1 MTATPQAALPLSDLL
16 DVLQETIQEIGEHSL
31 SSKGRCVSDGE
42 ENSDHVIV
50 EEVMVCIQ
58 NAITGEEVARLSDL
72 PGSNTV
78 WDLKVR
84 LEDVLG
90 QGRFLQRIM
99 VPGAV
104 EAPADHVR
112 IDSLGTSPLQIQWAR
127 LTWSL
132 PHDEDCCNALH
143 FAARRG
149 DCVVVLGLLKAAA
162 WPDCKDSTGCTPLH
176 LAAKTDDNIEV
187 VRLLC
192 EAGAAKDLRTNRGET
207 ALLTAVDNWALCIAG
222 FLCESG
228 ACTNL
233 ADNMGWTALGL
244 AVKAANVASVR
255 SLVRA
260 GAKVNGSASPNG
272 MIPLALLIVHAHL
285 ALSGIGLTSVLT
297 KIASLLCEAG
307 AAWGDKMPDGRTPL
321 EIAYKTGHEETDRF
335 FVPLEMQQAGNG

>member
-1 MTATPQAALPLSDLL
+1 MTNRLAPEFLRRWHAT
-16 DVLQETIQEIGEHSL
+16 DV
-31 SSKGRCVSDGE
+31 
-42 ENSDHVIV
+42 
-50 EEVMVCIQ
+50 
-58 NAITGEEVARLSDL
+58 AW
-72 PGSNTV
+72 P
-78 WDLKVR
+78 
-84 LEDVLG
+84 
-90 QGRFLQRIM
+90 
-99 VPGAV
+99 
-104 EAPADHVR
+104 APADALQACRENASTLRHHGVNVR
-112 IDSLGTSPLQIQWAR
+112 SGVDAFNILEAVASLGIRDPNSIGLVLWSGPHPRRHDGRFSLLQQELQHLRWTRKDFVSASVDAMSSALPQATVIACDDGNWANNIIFGLDLKPLPTFRTQFGQAGSSVFR
-127 LTWSL
+127 S
-132 PHDEDCCNALH
+132 
-143 FAARRG
+143 
-149 DCVVVLGLLKAAA
+149 AAA
-162 WPDCKDSTGCTPLH
+162 WPDCKDSTGCRPLH